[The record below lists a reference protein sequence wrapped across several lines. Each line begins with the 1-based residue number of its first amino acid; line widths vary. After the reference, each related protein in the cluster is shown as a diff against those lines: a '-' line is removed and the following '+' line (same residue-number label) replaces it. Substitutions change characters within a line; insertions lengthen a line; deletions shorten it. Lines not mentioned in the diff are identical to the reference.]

1 MSDVNKLKDILSRS
15 KAIMQ
20 KTEQNYGTTSNN
32 GQSLGVSESVEKEIP
47 NLTEDYISKNYN
59 GNTKSVAPTNGRY
72 RNLEKSKMPSF
83 IKEAMIG
90 LIRLF
95 SCKNNEPIDIPET
108 PFHTFELDDVNDLIS
123 NGEYEEQP
131 KPVNRVKKSDN
142 MSLNLNETVIKKIV
156 REEMEDVVR
165 SVIEEYLDKS
175 LVTEDIQIRVGGTTF
190 SGKLKPLP
198 QKRR

>member
-83 IKEAMIG
+83 IKEAMI
-90 LIRLF
+90 
-95 SCKNNEPIDIPET
+95 NEPIDIPET
-108 PFHTFELDDVNDLIS
+108 PFHTFELDDVKDLIS

-131 KPVNRVKKSDN
+131 KPMNKVKKSDN

>member
-32 GQSLGVSESVEKEIP
+32 EQSLGVSESVEKEIP

-83 IKEAMIG
+83 IKEAMI
-90 LIRLF
+90 
-95 SCKNNEPIDIPET
+95 NEPIDIPET

-131 KPVNRVKKSDN
+131 KPVNKVKKSDN

>member
-20 KTEQNYGTTSNN
+20 KTEQNHGNTSNST
-32 GQSLGVSESVEKEIP
+32 QPSGVFESVEKDMP

-83 IKEAMIG
+83 IKEAMV
-90 LIRLF
+90 
-95 SCKNNEPIDIPET
+95 NEPIEIPET
-108 PFHTFELDDVNDLIS
+108 PFHTFELDDVDDLVD
-123 NGEYEEQP
+123 NNRYEEQP
-131 KPVNRVKKSDN
+131 KPVSRPQKTNNNSVDEKTIRNIVK
-142 MSLNLNETVIKKIV
+142 
-156 REEMEDVVR
+156 EEMENVVR

-198 QKRR
+198 QKRK

>member
-1 MSDVNKLKDILSRS
+1 
-15 KAIMQ
+15 
-20 KTEQNYGTTSNN
+20 
-32 GQSLGVSESVEKEIP
+32 
-47 NLTEDYISKNYN
+47 
-59 GNTKSVAPTNGRY
+59 
-72 RNLEKSKMPSF
+72 
-83 IKEAMIG
+83 
-90 LIRLF
+90 
-95 SCKNNEPIDIPET
+95 
-108 PFHTFELDDVNDLIS
+108 
-123 NGEYEEQP
+123 
-131 KPVNRVKKSDN
+131 

>member
-15 KAIMQ
+15 KAIIQ

-83 IKEAMIG
+83 IKEAMI
-90 LIRLF
+90 
-95 SCKNNEPIDIPET
+95 NEPIDIPET

-123 NGEYEEQP
+123 NGDYEEQP

>member
-15 KAIMQ
+15 KAIIQ

-83 IKEAMIG
+83 IKEAMI
-90 LIRLF
+90 
-95 SCKNNEPIDIPET
+95 NEPIDIPET

-123 NGEYEEQP
+123 NGDYEEQP

-165 SVIEEYLDKS
+165 
-175 LVTEDIQIRVGGTTF
+175 GGTTF

>member
-59 GNTKSVAPTNGRY
+59 VNTKSVAPTNGRY

-83 IKEAMIG
+83 IKEAMI
-90 LIRLF
+90 
-95 SCKNNEPIDIPET
+95 NEPIDIPET

-123 NGEYEEQP
+123 NGDYEEQP

>member
-20 KTEQNYGTTSNN
+20 KTEQNYGTTSNET
-32 GQSLGVSESVEKEIP
+32 QSFGISEGEEKEIP

-72 RNLEKSKMPSF
+72 RNLEKSKMPNF
-83 IKEAMIG
+83 IKEAMI
-90 LIRLF
+90 
-95 SCKNNEPIDIPET
+95 NDPIDIPET
-108 PFHTFELDDVNDLIS
+108 PYHTFELDDVVDLMDK
-123 NGEYEEQP
+123 NEYKEQP

-198 QKRR
+198 QKRK

>member
-1 MSDVNKLKDILSRS
+1 MSDVNKLKEILSRS
-15 KAIMQ
+15 KAVMQ
-20 KTEQNYGTTSNN
+20 KTEQNYGSTSN
-32 GQSLGVSESVEKEIP
+32 GTQSFGFSEGEEKEIP

-59 GNTKSVAPTNGRY
+59 GNTKSVAPSNGRY

-83 IKEAMIG
+83 IKEAMI
-90 LIRLF
+90 
-95 SCKNNEPIDIPET
+95 NEPIEIPET

-123 NGEYEEQP
+123 NEEYVEKPQP
-131 KPVNRVKKSDN
+131 TNRTQKSDN
-142 MSLNLNETVIKKIV
+142 ISLNLNETVIKRIV

-198 QKRR
+198 QKRK

>member
-83 IKEAMIG
+83 IKEAMI
-90 LIRLF
+90 
-95 SCKNNEPIDIPET
+95 NEPIDIPET

-123 NGEYEEQP
+123 NGDYEEQP

>member
-83 IKEAMIG
+83 IKEAMI
-90 LIRLF
+90 
-95 SCKNNEPIDIPET
+95 NEPIDIPET

-131 KPVNRVKKSDN
+131 KPVNKVKKSDN

>member
-20 KTEQNYGTTSNN
+20 KTEQNYGTTSNET
-32 GQSLGVSESVEKEIP
+32 QSFGISEGEEKEIP

-72 RNLEKSKMPSF
+72 RNLEKSKMPNF
-83 IKEAMIG
+83 IKEAMI
-90 LIRLF
+90 
-95 SCKNNEPIDIPET
+95 NDPIDIPET
-108 PFHTFELDDVNDLIS
+108 PYHTFELNDVVDLMDK
-123 NGEYEEQP
+123 NEYKEQP
-131 KPVNRVKKSDN
+131 KTVNRTQKTNNVSVDEKTIRNIVK
-142 MSLNLNETVIKKIV
+142 
-156 REEMEDVVR
+156 EEMESVVR